1 MSRIISASRRTDLI
15 AHFPAYLKESFKR
28 RKPEVYGPFKRRYE
42 VDLSPQNVHTIV
54 LWSKDFSNLISN
66 KFDLRSILSE
76 YSQLY
81 FLFTITGLGR
91 TFLEPAVPET
101 ELAASQIENLIKIS
115 GNLERVAVRFDP
127 IVYWNKDGKIESNI
141 KFFPL
146 VAKSVRNSGV
156 KRVIFS
162 FMSLYPKCVK
172 RAEKAGIEWIK
183 ADKEKKREIIKN
195 IYEIANDYGIELL
208 NCCNPETLDLGAK
221 KASCIDGE
229 LLNRIH
235 PEGKKVEIKKDP
247 GQRKD
252 CGCNYSIDI
261 GSYIQSCPHA
271 CLYCYANPRI

>member
-15 AHFPAYLKESFKR
+15 AHFPAYLKEFFKR
-28 RKPEVYGPFKRRYE
+28 RKAEVYGPFKRRYE
-42 VDLSPQNVHTIV
+42 VNLSPQNVHTIV

-91 TFLEPAVPET
+91 TFLEPAVPEP

-115 GNLERVAVRFDP
+115 GNPERVAVRFDP

-141 KFFPL
+141 KFFPI

-172 RAEKAGIEWIK
+172 RAEKVGIEWVK